1 MTLPSPDHPSPWIHQ
16 PAGRGRLEAVVP
28 KNYKSTR
35 PRERVPLRQVATRI
49 GDDTLRDLEEMEREE
64 KLDRATA
71 LRKLISMG
79 LRQWKLQRA
88 IRLYSEGRV
97 SAWKAAEMAGL
108 TLYEFLDELRVRRI
122 PAQYT
127 LEDLEEDLGWR
138 SQTRRR

>member
-1 MTLPSPDHPSPWIHQ
+1 M
-16 PAGRGRLEAVVP
+16 
-28 KNYKSTR
+28 
-35 PRERVPLRQVATRI
+35 PLRQVATRVEE
-49 GDDTLRDLEEMEREE
+49 DTLKDLEEMEREE

-88 IRLYSEGRV
+88 IRLYSDGRV
-97 SAWKAAEMAGL
+97 SAWKAAEMANL

-138 SQTRRR
+138 SQTRPR

>member
-1 MTLPSPDHPSPWIHQ
+1 M
-16 PAGRGRLEAVVP
+16 
-28 KNYKSTR
+28 
-35 PRERVPLRQVATRI
+35 PLRQVATRVEE
-49 GDDTLRDLEEMEREE
+49 DTLKDLEEMEREE

-88 IRLYSEGRV
+88 IRLYSDGRV

-138 SQTRRR
+138 SQTRPR

>member
-1 MTLPSPDHPSPWIHQ
+1 
-16 PAGRGRLEAVVP
+16 
-28 KNYKSTR
+28 
-35 PRERVPLRQVATRI
+35 VPLRQVATRI

-79 LRQWKLQRA
+79 LGQWKLQRA

-97 SAWKAAEMAGL
+97 TAWKAAEMAGL

>member
-1 MTLPSPDHPSPWIHQ
+1 MTLPSPGRPSFRMDQ
-16 PAGRGRLEAVVP
+16 PSGRSQLETVVP

-35 PRERVPLRQVATRI
+35 PPERVPLRQVATRI

-71 LRKLISMG
+71 LRKLISIG

-97 SAWKAAEMAGL
+97 STWKAAEMAEL